1 MLCLVIII
9 LSLINITSYLPNN
22 TLGSGGVFSSSNVS
36 ALSYQSSV
44 GLNFTIN
51 PSLSISMSSNDLVIP
66 DLVAGTSSESSNNL
80 NVVVATNT
88 LAGYT
93 VSVNTDN
100 EDLVSDYDRNNIA
113 NSNINNSNNNE
124 YTNQYVFNS
133 IGDNT
138 YTDITDF
145 NTNADDNTWGYSYS
159 LDSGVSWSNY
169 SGLSMSS
176 NSILYD
182 TNSSADSKTIGF
194 KIGAKASSD
203 QPSGVYT
210 TTINFMAVSKVTPT
224 SLLDAYR
231 NEHKTMVNGYYTMQ
245 DMTNTICAN
254 TDIYDEQ
261 LQVIDIRDNK
271 VYYISKLRDDNC
283 WMTENLDLD
292 LETTPTNVLPLTSDN
307 TDLNLYGSMGYTSS
321 NGYSCSNPDDPEA
334 TLTNDCSGEDEII
347 TWAPERDTIPPNDLS
362 AETFPI
368 SYSDPYSYDRGLV
381 VLNGNMDGH
390 GYTGNY
396 YNWPAVIASNNSSS
410 YTSGV
415 AANSIC
421 PAGWRLPNTAS
432 MEGGYEFSKLLYKY
446 GVTTDDQNTSGYA
459 SGGFNKIIASPLYFV
474 RGGYVSP
481 YNSSSLV
488 QSGYSSYYWSS
499 PARDRLY
506 ARIFYFHS
514 GDIRFGSEQY
524 KSIGLS
530 LRCLAK

>member
-1 MLCLVIII
+1 MRCNKNIIISLLTIIVLSLVNTTLCL
-9 LSLINITSYLPNN
+9 
-22 TLGSGGVFSSSNVS
+22 SNSVS

-51 PSLSISMSSNDLVIP
+51 PTLSVNVSNNNLVIP
-66 DLVAGTSSESSNNL
+66 NLIAGDYSDSNSI
-80 NVVVATNT
+80 NVVVSSNT
-88 LAGYT
+88 LSGYT
-93 VSVNTDN
+93 VSVNTSNEEMSDSSISN
-100 EDLVSDYDRNNIA
+100 SSSPSSPSSPPSPSSHVFTSLSTEADLEDLSTA
-113 NSNINNSNNNE
+113 
-124 YTNQYVFNS
+124 
-133 IGDNT
+133 
-138 YTDITDF
+138 
-145 NTNADDNTWGYSYS
+145 ADNTWGYSYS
-159 LDSGVSWSNY
+159 LDSGSSWSNY

-271 VYYISKLRDDNC
+271 LYWISKLRDDNC
-283 WMTENLDLD
+283 WMTQNLDLD